1 MLFASRRLI
10 VTLVALAMV
19 GAGATTAIV
28 LAANHSETPGPS
40 QHAVVELSPTPKAD
54 EALASGSQASPTSS
68 READSEAPPTA
79 PYEADSEANP
89 SPSTGAATSVTPTV
103 EPCSV
108 TGGPG
113 CENVIN
119 APPMNEG
126 DTSAQPPVGTGPGV
140 GEGESGAVTPSR
152 HEVSIRFNE
161 TVQQSDIDEVA
172 AVVATYDKDANFVVL
187 QLFPPVAHA
196 VIGSDIPGFCDD
208 FKARLEGRPYVDSVS
223 CE

>member
-1 MLFASRRLI
+1 
-10 VTLVALAMV
+10 
-19 GAGATTAIV
+19 
-28 LAANHSETPGPS
+28 
-40 QHAVVELSPTPKAD
+40 
-54 EALASGSQASPTSS
+54 
-68 READSEAPPTA
+68 
-79 PYEADSEANP
+79 
-89 SPSTGAATSVTPTV
+89 
-103 EPCSV
+103 
-108 TGGPG
+108 
-113 CENVIN
+113 
-119 APPMNEG
+119 MNEG